1 MPLSISFAALLFPD
15 GEAWPVG
22 VAIAVT
28 WIVTEPLE
36 RLAIHRHLRRATA
49 IDAGSLAGR
58 KLLSLIIF
66 IALGLTRSICG
77 GASVNRRVAG
87 SNPA

>member
-1 MPLSISFAALLFPD
+1 MPLSISFAALLSPD
-15 GEAWPVG
+15 GERRPVG
-22 VAIAVT
+22 GAIAVT

-36 RLAIHRHLRRATA
+36 KLAIHRRLPQATA

-58 KLLSLIIF
+58 KSLSLIIF
-66 IALGLTRSICG
+66 IALGLIRSISG
-77 GASVNRRVAG
+77 VAPVNPRVAG